1 MNQGIPFA
9 RTIRALD
16 AGDFRTSKL
25 GLLLAAA
32 VLAAWIWW
40 ALAARIPQYE
50 LSANVRLDSTGQSA
64 VADFPPSARARIRPG
79 QHAILKAKSSA
90 TDAQVTDTTETR
102 DGQVRVSLRLL
113 QSAGHFAEPLTAE
126 LETERVSPAMIAL
139 RAAGLRN
146 P

>member
-64 VADFPPSARARIRPG
+64 VADFPASARARRYIG
-79 QHAILKAKSSA
+79 CTQ
-90 TDAQVTDTTETR
+90 
-102 DGQVRVSLRLL
+102 
-113 QSAGHFAEPLTAE
+113 
-126 LETERVSPAMIAL
+126 
-139 RAAGLRN
+139 
-146 P
+146 

>member
-16 AGDFRTSKL
+16 AGDFCTSKL
-25 GLLLAAA
+25 GLLLVAA
-32 VLAAWIWW
+32 VVAAWIWW
-40 ALAARIPQYE
+40 ALAARVPQYE

-64 VADFPPSARARIRPG
+64 VADFPASVRTRIRPG
-79 QHAILKAKSSA
+79 QHALLRTKTSVN
-90 TDAQVTDTTETR
+90 DAQVTDTTETS
-102 DGQVRVSLRLL
+102 DGQVRVNLRLSQPAAPL
-113 QSAGHFAEPLTAE
+113 AEPLTVE
-126 LETERVSPAMIAL
+126 LEIERVSPATIAL